1 MNSSLNNQWTNLQ
14 AQYSVNAISVADS
27 YSDSD
32 ATSRCCKD
40 GKNDRVV
47 KVRTNCKFMI
57 ISIRC
62 VLISSNIILYYTILY
77 RTQHTVYGIVQQLI
91 TTTTTTTKQYQVYTY
106 TFNGL
111 SLVRLNCLVS
121 LLGVSSC
128 FMISN
133 DWLSFSSSRTAM
145 LVRLFSSSSSSS
157 FTISSNDA
165 MSSEFCSPRPIKFS
179 FEAPFSTLTS
189 SNDSLSFCELKIRT
203 LFESTS
209 GSFALR
215 LLLLLFELQPQLPP
229 A

>member
-62 VLISSNIILYYTILY
+62 VLISSNTILY

-91 TTTTTTTKQYQVYTY
+91 TTTTKQYQVYTY

-121 LLGVSSC
+121 LLGGSSC